1 MAAKKKA
8 SAETAEKKAAKRRA
22 KIRKL
27 ALVVG
32 IARARKRRTA
42 ARRAA

>member
-1 MAAKKKA
+1 MSPKKKA
-8 SAETAEKKAAKRRA
+8 SSETKLKAAAKRRA

-32 IARARKRRTA
+32 IAKARKRRTA